1 MCANSFPSNL
11 QRTKILVVKIN
22 KGRERA
28 KAVYPN
34 LSENRINII
43 AAKKDWVLRCAEA
56 LTIDILVSVIKDK
69 GEYKIV
75 DIYKVIHSFTRFV
88 QTETSKKTGV
98 APTYICRTNF
108 SIRRLKNEARRTQL
122 AQMSISKFPRK
133 GCYIVP

>member
-88 QTETSKKTGV
+88 QTETSKKQV
-98 APTYICRTNF
+98 
-108 SIRRLKNEARRTQL
+108 
-122 AQMSISKFPRK
+122 
-133 GCYIVP
+133 